1 MLGTN
6 TSMFIDMQYIED
18 PIMSAS
24 GFRRTYKYDNNA
36 KYCPSWSDVPFDEYL
51 AWYELTTRAANFTFE
66 YAEARDRRIRDTRYR
81 LREQTRHTPTTRYN
95 GVVRGFAALKQS
107 LKDFAKAVQDADA
120 DVVLEELNEVA
131 RHSATL
137 ANKIYNDHC
146 SSFDFFQC
154 DDCSEYFHDD
164 ERHFTSEGT
173 SVCDCCRDSYSYSEC
188 MDMYIPDGETCS
200 VYHSARAYRQ
210 GSPDDYCTQR
220 YGRNNFQEY
229 HDTYFSDEDDYYEVS
244 GEDNEDEDEDE
255 DRPSN
260 DGLNGYHS
268 GYRDFTEINRTG
280 KYPSLGAEIEVY
292 CNERADVVS
301 ALKDIGGLVLER
313 DGSLDDYNGFE
324 IITKPYGRE
333 EWGHM
338 VESIFNTL
346 QEHEAVGYNEPAGS
360 NYGIHLTVHRRFLS
374 PLSEARIAMFLV
386 DEVNQNFVR
395 AIAQRAQIYN
405 AQYGVGMGDVVNP
418 NLRSVS
424 DGLIK
429 SYSGPNYDIA
439 KSGKI
444 YGKGKYCPVNFKE
457 NLAEFRIFQSTT
469 NPVSFVKNLEFVWA
483 LIKWTNASTGCSHD
497 HRDFLL
503 WLNTPQQRSEFPVL
517 STFLSKRS
525 FYGTNFT
532 PIISS
537 WQALMR
543 KPLQTEAVE
552 PMAA

>member
-6 TSMFIDMQYIED
+6 TSMFIDMQCIED

-24 GFRRTYKYDNNA
+24 GFRRTYTYDNNA
-36 KYCPSWSDVPFDEYL
+36 EYCPSWSDVPKAEYQ
-51 AWYELTTRAANFTFE
+51 AWYELTTRAADFVFE
-66 YAEARDRRIRDTRYR
+66 YAETRERRIRDTRYR
-81 LREQTRHTPTTRYN
+81 LREQTRHTPTSRYN
-95 GVVRGFAALKQS
+95 GVGRHFKTLKQS
-107 LKDFAKAVQDADA
+107 LKDFAKAIRDEDEG
-120 DVVLEELNEVA
+120 DVLEHLNDVA
-131 RHSATL
+131 QYSSSIAS
-137 ANKIYNDHC
+137 KIYNDHC
-146 SSFDFFQC
+146 ASFDFFQC
-154 DDCSEYFHDD
+154 DDCSEYFHDE
-164 ERHFTSEGT
+164 ERHTT
-173 SVCDCCRDSYSYSEC
+173 INDASVCDGCCDNYSYSNC
-188 MDMYIPDGETCS
+188 MGVLIPDSEAYS
-200 VYHSARAYRQ
+200 VYDSVRSYQ
-210 GSPDDYCTQR
+210 NGSSEDYCTQR
-220 YGRNNFQEY
+220 YGRNNFDEY
-229 HDTYFSDEDDYYEVS
+229 DDVFFSDSDAYYEVS
-244 GEDNEDEDEDE
+244 GGDDEDSDDE

-260 DGLNGYHS
+260 DGLSAYHN
-268 GYRDFTEINRTG
+268 GYRDFTEINKTG
-280 KYPSLGAEIEVY
+280 KYPALGAEIEVY
-292 CNERADVVS
+292 CEERADVVS
-301 ALKDIGGLVLER
+301 DLKDIGGLVLER

-346 QEHEAVGYNEPAGS
+346 QEHGAVGYNEPAGS

-374 PLSEARIAMFLV
+374 PLAEARIAMFLV
-386 DEVNQNFVR
+386 DEVNLNFVR
-395 AIAQRAQIYN
+395 AIAQRAQIYS
-405 AQYGVGMGDVVNP
+405 AHHGVGMGAVVNP

-424 DGLIK
+424 NGLTKTYTGNDIA
-429 SYSGPNYDIA
+429 IA

-469 NPVSFVKNLEFVWA
+469 NIVSFVKNLEFVWA

>member
-18 PIMSAS
+18 PMLSAS
-24 GFRRTYKYDNNA
+24 GFRRAYKYDNNA
-36 KYCPSWSDVPFDEYL
+36 ERCESWSDIPFDEYR

-66 YAEARDRRIRDTRYR
+66 YAEARERRIRDTRYR
-81 LREQTRHTPTTRYN
+81 LHKQTRHTPTSRYN
-95 GVVRGFAALKQS
+95 GVVYGFKALKQS
-107 LKDFAKAVQDADA
+107 LKDFAKAVQDEYA

-137 ANKIYNDHC
+137 ASKIYNDHC

-154 DDCSEYFHDD
+154 EDCNEYFYYEEQHTTSDD
-164 ERHFTSEGT
+164 RSICEGC
-173 SVCDCCRDSYSYSEC
+173 SNGSYLYSEC
-188 MDMYIPDGETCS
+188 MNTYIPQDEAIS
-200 VYHSARAYRQ
+200 VYDSTRSYHN
-210 GSPDDYCTQR
+210 GSTDDYCTQR
-220 YGRNNFQEY
+220 YGRNNFDEY
-229 HDTYFSDEDDYYEVS
+229 DGSFFSDSDSYYDLCGADDC
-244 GEDNEDEDEDE
+244 DHDDD
-255 DRPSN
+255 
-260 DGLNGYHS
+260 DGLSSYHN
-268 GYRDFTEINRTG
+268 GYRDFTEINASG

-292 CNERADVVS
+292 CNERADVVLD
-301 ALKDIGGLVLER
+301 LKDIGGLVLER

-360 NYGIHLTVHRRFLS
+360 EYGIHLTVHRRFLS

-395 AIAQRAQIYN
+395 AIAQRAQIYSV
-405 AQYGVGMGDVVNP
+405 QYGVGMGTVVNP

-424 DGLIK
+424 DGLTK

-469 NPVSFVKNLEFVWA
+469 NIVSFVKNLEFVWA

>member
-18 PIMSAS
+18 PKMSAS

-36 KYCPSWSDVPFDEYL
+36 LFCPSWSDVPFAEYL
-51 AWYELTTRAANFTFE
+51 AWYELATRAVNFAFE
-66 YAEARDRRIRDTRYR
+66 YAETRERRIRDTRYR

-95 GVVRGFAALKQS
+95 GVGLDFAALKQS
-107 LKDFAKAVQDADA
+107 LKDFAKAVQNGDSCD
-120 DVVLEELNEVA
+120 VLEHLNGVA
-131 RHSATL
+131 RYSSSIAS
-137 ANKIYNDHC
+137 KIYNDHC
-146 SSFDFFQC
+146 ASFYFVQC

-164 ERHFTSEGT
+164 DEELHTT
-173 SVCDCCRDSYSYSEC
+173 CDDNSVCDSCRDAYRYSDC
-188 MDMYIPDGETCS
+188 MGALIPDSEAYS
-200 VYHSARAYRQ
+200 VYDSVRSYQ
-210 GSPDDYCTQR
+210 NGSSDDYCTQH
-220 YGRNNFQEY
+220 YGRNNFDEY
-229 HDTYFSDEDDYYEVS
+229 DNAFFSDSDAYYEAQ
-244 GEDNEDEDEDE
+244 GNDEDSDE

-260 DGLNGYHS
+260 DGLSAYHNGY
-268 GYRDFTEINRTG
+268 RNFTEINSTG
-280 KYPSLGAEIEVY
+280 KYPALGAEIEVY
-292 CNERADVVS
+292 CKERAIVVS
-301 ALKDIGGLVLER
+301 YLKDIGGLVLER
-313 DGSLDDYNGFE
+313 DSSLDDYNGFE

-346 QEHEAVGYNEPAGS
+346 KEHKAVGYNEPAGS

-395 AIAQRAQIYN
+395 AIAQRAQIYS
-405 AQYGVGMGDVVNP
+405 AHHGVGMGTVVKP

-424 DGLIK
+424 NGLIK
-429 SYSGPNYDIA
+429 SYSGPNYEIA

-457 NLAEFRIFQSTT
+457 DLAEFRIFQSTT

-525 FYGTNFT
+525 FYGKNFT

>member
-6 TSMFIDMQYIED
+6 TSMFIDMQYIENST
-18 PIMSAS
+18 MSAS
-24 GFRRTYKYDNNA
+24 GFRRQYLRDDLGEQ
-36 KYCPSWSDVPFDEYL
+36 CPSWSDVPNAEYQ
-51 AWYELTTRAANFTFE
+51 AWYELSTHALNFTFE
-66 YAEARDRRIRDTRYR
+66 YAEARDRRIRDIRYR

-95 GVVRGFAALKQS
+95 GVLRGFAALKQS
-107 LKDFAKAVQDADA
+107 LKDFAKAVQDEYHGD
-120 DVVLEELNEVA
+120 VLEELNEVA
-131 RHSATL
+131 RHSAAL
-137 ANKIYNDHC
+137 ASKIYNEHC

-154 DDCSEYFHDD
+154 DDCGEYFYYEEQHTTSDD
-164 ERHFTSEGT
+164 RSICEG
-173 SVCDCCRDSYSYSEC
+173 CCNGSYLYSEC
-188 MDMYIPDGETCS
+188 MNIYIPQDEAIS
-200 VYHSARAYRQ
+200 VYDSTQSYHNGSA
-210 GSPDDYCTQR
+210 DDYCTQR
-220 YGRNNFQEY
+220 YGRNNFDEY
-229 HDTYFSDEDDYYEVS
+229 YGSFISDSDAYYDLRGADD
-244 GEDNEDEDEDE
+244 EDEDEEDE

-260 DGLNGYHS
+260 DGLSAYHN
-268 GYRDFTEINRTG
+268 GYRDFTEQNASG
-280 KYPSLGAEIEVY
+280 KYPALGAEIEVY
-292 CNERADVVS
+292 CEDRADVVS

-395 AIAQRAQIYN
+395 AIAQRAQIYS
-405 AQYGVGMGDVVNP
+405 AHHGVGMGAVVNP

-424 DGLIK
+424 DGLTK
-429 SYSGPNYDIA
+429 TYTDNDIT

-457 NLAEFRIFQSTT
+457 GLAEFRIFQSTT

-517 STFLSKRS
+517 STFLSKRV

>member
-6 TSMFIDMQYIED
+6 TSMFIDMQYIEGAQL
-18 PIMSAS
+18 STS
-24 GFRRTYKYDNNA
+24 GFRRQFLRDDLGERYE
-36 KYCPSWSDVPFDEYL
+36 PWSDVPFAECQ
-51 AWYELTTRAANFTFE
+51 AWYELTTRAANFAFE
-66 YAEARDRRIRDTRYR
+66 YAEVRERRICEIRARLKRQTTYTTR
-81 LREQTRHTPTTRYN
+81 TRYN
-95 GVVRGFAALKQS
+95 GVTHGFKALKQS
-107 LKDFAKAVQDADA
+107 LKDFAKAVRNEDHGD
-120 DVVLEELNEVA
+120 VLEALNIVN
-131 RHSATL
+131 RHSSNL
-137 ANKIYNDHC
+137 AQQIFRDHC
-146 SSFDFFQC
+146 GSFDFFFC
-154 DDCSEYFHDD
+154 DDCGEYFHYDEQNTTCDD
-164 ERHFTSEGT
+164 N
-173 SVCDCCRDSYSYSEC
+173 SVCDSCRDAYCYSDC
-188 MDMYIPDGETCS
+188 MGTYIHEGEAYS
-200 VYHSARAYRQ
+200 VYDSVRSYQ
-210 GSPDDYCTQR
+210 NGSSDDYCTQR
-220 YGRNNFQEY
+220 YGRNNFDEY
-229 HDTYFSDEDDYYEVS
+229 DGAFFSDEDTYYEVTR
-244 GEDNEDEDEDE
+244 GEDDEDEDE
-255 DRPSN
+255 DHPSN
-260 DGLNGYHS
+260 DGLSAYHN
-268 GYRDFTEINRTG
+268 GYRDFTEINVSG
-280 KYPSLGAEIEVY
+280 KYPALGAEIEVY
-292 CNERADVVS
+292 CEDRADVVS
-301 ALKDIGGLVLER
+301 YLKDIGGLVLER

-333 EWGHM
+333 EWVVMAH
-338 VESIFNTL
+338 SIFATL
-346 QEHEAVGYNEPAGS
+346 QKHEAVGYNEPAGT

-386 DEVNQNFVR
+386 DEVNLNFVR
-395 AIAQRAQIYN
+395 AIAQRAQIYSAHN
-405 AQYGVGMGDVVNP
+405 GVGMGAVVKP

-429 SYSGPNYDIA
+429 SYSGPNYEIT

-457 NLAEFRIFQSTT
+457 ELAEFRIFQSTT
-469 NPVSFVKNLEFVWA
+469 NIVSFVKNLEFVWA

>member
-6 TSMFIDMQYIED
+6 TSMFIDMQCIED
-18 PIMSAS
+18 PTLSAV
-24 GFRRTYKYDNNA
+24 GFRRQYKYDDNA
-36 KYCPSWSDVPFDEYL
+36 NRCEPWSDVPFDEYQ
-51 AWYELTTRAANFTFE
+51 AWYELATRATNFAFE
-66 YAEARDRRIRDTRYR
+66 YAETRERRIRDTRYR
-81 LREQTRHTPTTRYN
+81 LRKQTRHTPTTRYN
-95 GVVRGFAALKQS
+95 GVGRHFAALKQS
-107 LKDFAKAVQDADA
+107 LKDFAKAVQDDYA
-120 DVVLEELNEVA
+120 DVVLEELNDVA
-131 RHSATL
+131 QYSSSIAS
-137 ANKIYNDHC
+137 KIYNDHC
-146 SSFDFFQC
+146 ASFDFFQC
-154 DDCSEYFHDD
+154 DDCSKYFYDE
-164 ERHFTSEGT
+164 ERHTTSDDT
-173 SVCDCCRDSYSYSEC
+173 SICDRCRDSYIYSDC
-188 MDMYIPDGETCS
+188 MGAYIPEDEAYS
-200 VYHSARAYRQ
+200 VYNSVRSYQ
-210 GSPDDYCTQR
+210 NGSSDDYCTQH
-220 YGRNNFQEY
+220 YGRNNFDEY
-229 HDTYFSDEDDYYEVS
+229 DDAFFSDSDAYYEAQ
-244 GEDNEDEDEDE
+244 GNDEDEDE
-255 DRPSN
+255 DHPSN
-260 DGLNGYHS
+260 DGLSNYHS
-268 GYRDFTEINRTG
+268 GYRDFTEINVSG
-280 KYPSLGAEIEVY
+280 KYPALGAEIEVY

-313 DGSLDDYNGFE
+313 DGSLDDYDGFE

-346 QEHEAVGYNEPAGS
+346 QEHGAVGYNEPAGT
-360 NYGIHLTVHRRFLS
+360 NYGIHVTVHRRFLS
-374 PLSEARIAMFLV
+374 PLAEARIAMFLV

-395 AIAQRAQIYN
+395 AIAQRDQIYS
-405 AQYGVGMGDVVNP
+405 AQHGVGMGTVVNP

-424 DGLIK
+424 NGLTTT
-429 SYSGPNYDIA
+429 YMDNNIA

>member
-18 PIMSAS
+18 PMLSAS
-24 GFRRTYKYDNNA
+24 GFRRQYKYDNNSER
-36 KYCPSWSDVPFDEYL
+36 CEPWSDVPKAEYQ
-51 AWYELTTRAANFTFE
+51 AWYELTTRAANFAFE
-66 YAEARDRRIRDTRYR
+66 YAEIRERRNRDTRYR
-81 LREQTRHTPTTRYN
+81 LREQTRHTPTSRYN
-95 GVVRGFAALKQS
+95 GVGRHFKALKQS
-107 LKDFAKAVQDADA
+107 LKDFAKAVRDEDFNY
-120 DVVLEELNEVA
+120 VLELLNAVNRYSSNLA
-131 RHSATL
+131 RQ
-137 ANKIYNDHC
+137 IYNDHC
-146 SSFDFFQC
+146 PSFEFFLC
-154 DDCSEYFHDD
+154 DDCDEYFHYDD
-164 ERHFTSEGT
+164 QHTTSNDT
-173 SVCDCCRDSYSYSEC
+173 SICDGCCDNYSYSDC
-188 MDMYIPDGETCS
+188 MGTYIPEGEAYS
-200 VYHSARAYRQ
+200 VYNSVRSYQ
-210 GSPDDYCTQR
+210 NGSSDDYCTAR
-220 YGRNNFQEY
+220 YGRNNFYEY
-229 HDTYFSDEDDYYEVS
+229 DDAYFSDEDAYYEVS
-244 GEDNEDEDEDE
+244 SEDNEDSDDE
-255 DRPSN
+255 DRPSSN
-260 DGLNGYHS
+260 DGLSAYHN
-268 GYRDFTEINRTG
+268 GYRDFTEINKTG
-280 KYPSLGAEIEVY
+280 KYPALGAEIEVH
-292 CNERADVVS
+292 CEDRADVV
-301 ALKDIGGLVLER
+301 AELKNIGGLVLER
-313 DGSLDDYNGFE
+313 DGSLDIYNGFE

-333 EWGHM
+333 EWVVMAH
-338 VESIFNTL
+338 SIFATL

-395 AIAQRAQIYN
+395 AIAQRAQIYSAHN
-405 AQYGVGMGDVVNP
+405 GVGMGAVVNP

-424 DGLIK
+424 DGLTK
-429 SYSGPNYDIA
+429 TYSSVNYDVV

-457 NLAEFRIFQSTT
+457 ELAEFRIFQSTT
-469 NPVSFVKNLEFVWA
+469 NIVSFVKNLEFVWA